1 VRTPPYQIAQSLFW
15 RKRSFS
21 PLGTISEW
29 SESASEGSR
38 GTARHSL
45 NPTGP
50 TSWAPSFCPQP
61 STRQHLDLV
70 FFSINNFRHAR
81 PLASICHFLPSLHC
95 LLFPIARFSAVVCTR
110 LPASREFTNNLTTSY
125 SCLDLCP
132 SAFQIHVRTSI
143 RNHSICTIAS
153 ITSLHDD
160 RSRRGAA
167 VHFAVSANCGVESA
181 RRWKELEY
189 TTTTGHRQ
197 KTSSTSSCSQE
208 STSVAFSWPDDK

>member
-1 VRTPPYQIAQSLFW
+1 MLYGVTWFLSQQSFRVVLLSRARTGLGVQPPPPAIYLETRIPWPIVSSYQQNLSFTSWTTPREDAPYQIAQSLFW

-70 FFSINNFRHAR
+70 FFSINSFRHAR

-95 LLFPIARFSAVVCTR
+95 LLFPIARFSAVVCTQ
-110 LPASREFTNNLTTSY
+110 LPASREFT
-125 SCLDLCP
+125 
-132 SAFQIHVRTSI
+132 Q
-143 RNHSICTIAS
+143 TI
-153 ITSLHDD
+153 
-160 RSRRGAA
+160 
-167 VHFAVSANCGVESA
+167 
-181 RRWKELEY
+181 
-189 TTTTGHRQ
+189 
-197 KTSSTSSCSQE
+197 
-208 STSVAFSWPDDK
+208 